1 MEFTKMQGAGN
12 DFLLIDGFKY
22 NLDEIVPKIK
32 SLCDRRFGVGG
43 DGIMVALPSTEYD
56 VKMYYYNSDGSQ
68 GEMCGNGI
76 RCFAKFVYE
85 KNIVKKD
92 ILKIETLA
100 GVQTAV
106 LNIND
111 KGIVEKIE
119 IEIGNIKYSP
129 KDIVVNVEGENAF
142 NKKLTIDGKEITF
155 SSIFLGVPH
164 TVIFI
169 EHEGQYDVN
178 DIGSKIEVNP
188 IFPKKT
194 NVNFVLPLSSIFLGV
209 PHTVIFIE
217 HEGQYDVNDIGS
229 KIEVNPIFPKKT
241 NVNFVLPLSNNEIK
255 IFTWERGAGRT
266 LACGTGSSSAALL
279 CHKLKGMDNTIKVYT
294 EGGELEVQVLEDRV
308 KLRGSAEITFE
319 GTVDLKK

>member
-43 DGIMVALPSTEYD
+43 DGIMVALPSTECD

-194 NVNFVLPLSSIFLGV
+194 NVNFVLPLS
-209 PHTVIFIE
+209 
-217 HEGQYDVNDIGS
+217 
-229 KIEVNPIFPKKT
+229 
-241 NVNFVLPLSNNEIK
+241 NNEIK

-279 CHKLKGMDNTIKVYT
+279 CHKLKRMDSTIKVYT
-294 EGGELEVQVLEDRV
+294 EGGELEVQVLDDRV

>member
-1 MEFTKMQGAGN
+1 
-12 DFLLIDGFKY
+12 
-22 NLDEIVPKIK
+22 
-32 SLCDRRFGVGG
+32 
-43 DGIMVALPSTEYD
+43 
-56 VKMYYYNSDGSQ
+56 MYYYNSDGSQ

-194 NVNFVLPLSSIFLGV
+194 NVNFVLPLS
-209 PHTVIFIE
+209 
-217 HEGQYDVNDIGS
+217 
-229 KIEVNPIFPKKT
+229 
-241 NVNFVLPLSNNEIK
+241 NNEIK

>member
-43 DGIMVALPSTEYD
+43 DGIMVALPSTECD

-194 NVNFVLPLSSIFLGV
+194 NVNFVLPLS
-209 PHTVIFIE
+209 
-217 HEGQYDVNDIGS
+217 
-229 KIEVNPIFPKKT
+229 
-241 NVNFVLPLSNNEIK
+241 NNEIK

>member
-92 ILKIETLA
+92 ILKIETLV

-194 NVNFVLPLSSIFLGV
+194 NVNFVLPLS
-209 PHTVIFIE
+209 
-217 HEGQYDVNDIGS
+217 
-229 KIEVNPIFPKKT
+229 
-241 NVNFVLPLSNNEIK
+241 NNEIK

-279 CHKLKGMDNTIKVYT
+279 CHKLKGMDSTIKVYT

>member
-43 DGIMVALPSTEYD
+43 DGIMVALPSTECD

-194 NVNFVLPLSSIFLGV
+194 NVNFVLPLS
-209 PHTVIFIE
+209 
-217 HEGQYDVNDIGS
+217 
-229 KIEVNPIFPKKT
+229 
-241 NVNFVLPLSNNEIK
+241 NNEIK

-279 CHKLKGMDNTIKVYT
+279 CHKLKRMDSTIKVYT